1 MKCSK
6 CGSDKI
12 MTDVKIVDHGQMNT
26 KQHLT
31 IEFYT
36 NPSARVFK
44 APQSSALF
52 ANICGQ
58 CGYVEMSVSNPEEL
72 WNLYTKNRTA

>member
-31 IEFYT
+31 IEFY
-36 NPSARVFK
+36 VE
-44 APQSSALF
+44 PQCTGF
-52 ANICGQ
+52 
-58 CGYVEMSVSNPEEL
+58 
-72 WNLYTKNRTA
+72 